1 MEGFV
6 LVFSDELHIVS
17 LSDDSVTDHVIV
29 INIIYE
35 DLLLKILSKTY
46 RHELSNKW
54 LSIYWSTS

>member
-46 RHELSNKW
+46 RHELSNK
-54 LSIYWSTS
+54 